1 MRTRCRKPCDH
12 RRAGSCPVRN
22 GWPAPELADSTA
34 QPETRERDQRLIC
47 FFLFAQILN
56 QIQNKNGLAA
66 MISSGQA
73 ASSQQPAD
81 DASGGDSR
89 APVDG
94 AAAGPAVAD
103 PLGSGI
109 TAVTPAA
116 GLSIGRNG
124 VNTKACRMAAA
135 RVLHDAMPDAFD
147 SCEQIVAEVLDTE
160 RFSIALTPDMQ
171 VAAVC
176 VYRIVEGEDL
186 ETEGEDSW
194 GQITWLAADPR
205 QRKRG
210 YGKAA
215 LAKALQA
222 IQVQA
227 ESATFGLFANFLK
240 DADEPYT
247 AVDYYE
253 KLRMRV
259 LIRSD
264 FTPVRAG

>member
-1 MRTRCRKPCDH
+1 MSHLSHNETFYPSAHSMCLNL
-12 RRAGSCPVRN
+12 STL
-22 GWPAPELADSTA
+22 LAQYFSA
-34 QPETRERDQRLIC
+34 
-47 FFLFAQILN
+47 
-56 QIQNKNGLAA
+56 
-66 MISSGQA
+66 
-73 ASSQQPAD
+73 
-81 DASGGDSR
+81 
-89 APVDG
+89 
-94 AAAGPAVAD
+94 
-103 PLGSGI
+103 
-109 TAVTPAA
+109 
-116 GLSIGRNG
+116 
-124 VNTKACRMAAA
+124 NTK
-135 RVLHDAMPDAFD
+135 
-147 SCEQIVAEVLDTE
+147 
-160 RFSIALTPDMQ
+160 
-171 VAAVC
+171 
-176 VYRIVEGEDL
+176 DL